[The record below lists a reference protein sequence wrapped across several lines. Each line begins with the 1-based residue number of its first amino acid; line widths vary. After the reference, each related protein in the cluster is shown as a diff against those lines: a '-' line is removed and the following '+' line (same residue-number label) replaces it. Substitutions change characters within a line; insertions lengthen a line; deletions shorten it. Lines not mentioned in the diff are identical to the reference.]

1 VISMRVALISD
12 IHGNLVA
19 LKTVLTAIDRKGVDQ
34 ILCLGDVAATG
45 PQPHDVV
52 ARLQALGCPVV
63 MGNADVL
70 LLNPQF
76 SETVD
81 EATRQ
86 IEEVD
91 SWCALQLTK
100 SDLAY
105 IRTFQPTIE
114 FPLDTNVKLF
124 CFHGSPRSNTEI
136 IEATTSED
144 KLEQMFVDTH
154 ALVMAGGHTHVQ
166 MLRRYRE
173 GFILNPGSVG
183 LPYERGRLSGD
194 VYNPP
199 WAEYA
204 LVTWE
209 NASLSIE
216 LKRVHV
222 DIGAV
227 KRAILECGMPY
238 AELWAKDW
246 RKS

>member
-1 VISMRVALISD
+1 MRVALISD

-19 LKTVLTAIDRKGVDQ
+19 LETVLSTIAREDVDQ

-45 PQPHDVV
+45 PHPHAVS
-52 ARLQALGCPVV
+52 ARLQAVGCPVV
-63 MGNADVL
+63 MGNADIW
-70 LLNPQF
+70 LLNPRF

-91 SWCALQLTK
+91 SWCALQLTS

-114 FPLDTNVKLF
+114 YPLGETVQLF

-136 IEATTSED
+136 IDVNTSDET
-144 KLEQMFVDTH
+144 LEQMFVGTH

-183 LPYERGRLSGD
+183 LPSESNRLFEEI
-194 VYNPP
+194 YNPP

-204 LVTWE
+204 LVTWQ
-209 NASLSIE
+209 NSGLSIE
-216 LKRVHV
+216 LKRVPV
-222 DIGAV
+222 DIDEV
-227 KRAILECGMPY
+227 KKAILESGMPD

>member
-1 VISMRVALISD
+1 MRVALISD

-19 LKTVLTAIDRKGVDQ
+19 LETVFTAIAKEGVDQ

-45 PQPHDVV
+45 PQPRAVL
-52 ARLQALGCPVV
+52 ARLRASGCPVV
-63 MGNADVL
+63 MGNADVW

-81 EATRQ
+81 EVTRQ

-91 SWCALQLTK
+91 SWCALRLTA

-114 FPLDTNVKLF
+114 FPLDGDVKLC
-124 CFHGSPRSNTEI
+124 CFHGSPQSNTDI
-136 IEATTSED
+136 IEVSTPEAT
-144 KLEQMFVDTH
+144 LEQMFAGTR

-166 MLRRYRE
+166 MLRRFRE
-173 GFILNPGSVG
+173 GFILNPGSIG
-183 LPYERGRLSGD
+183 LPFERKRRTED

-204 LVTWE
+204 LVRWE

-216 LKRVHV
+216 LKRVPV
-222 DIGAV
+222 DIDAV
-227 KRAILECGMPY
+227 KRMILESGMPL
-238 AELWAKDW
+238 AALWARDW
-246 RKS
+246 RIG

>member
-1 VISMRVALISD
+1 MRVALISD

-19 LKTVLTAIDRKGVDQ
+19 LETVLTAIERERVDQ

-45 PQPHDVV
+45 PQPHDAI
-52 ARLQALGCPVV
+52 ARLQASGCPVV
-63 MGNADVL
+63 MGNADEW

-76 SETVD
+76 SQTIE

-91 SWCALQLTK
+91 SWCALQLTE
-100 SDLAY
+100 SDRVY
-105 IRTFQPTIE
+105 VSGFQPTIE
-114 FPLDTNVKLF
+114 FPMGGDAELF

-136 IEATTSED
+136 IEVTTPED
-144 KLEQMFVDTH
+144 SLEQMFAGTH

-166 MLRRYRE
+166 MLRRFRE
-173 GFILNPGSVG
+173 GFILNPGSTG
-183 LPYERGRLSGD
+183 QPFERKRLTED

-204 LVTWE
+204 LVSWE

-216 LKRVHV
+216 LKRVPV
-222 DIGAV
+222 DIDAV
-227 KRAILECGMPY
+227 KRMIMESGMPL
-238 AELWAKDW
+238 AALWARDW
-246 RKS
+246 RIG